1 MPKNKK
7 VYGKKDGGIS
17 REAYK
22 RAKENKGKDRVTV
35 KDIEQEEKTIKKM
48 ETLRGTYKRAKENKG
63 SDRLTTKD
71 VEDATERSKLLDARR
86 PYIGAER
93 RGDRLTN
100 SVNKKGGGIA
110 SKGMGAAYKGG
121 GMATRGMGK
130 AYLANQGSKTRK

>member
-7 VYGKKDGGIS
+7 IGGAINEASKAQQEMAAAEREKALARVRRS
-17 REAYK
+17 RE
-22 RAKENKGKDRVTV
+22 V
-35 KDIEQEEKTIKKM
+35 
-48 ETLRGTYKRAKENKG
+48 YKRAKENKG

-71 VEDATERSKLLDARR
+71 VEAATERTKLLDARR

-130 AYLANQGSKTRK
+130 AYLSNQGSRKKK